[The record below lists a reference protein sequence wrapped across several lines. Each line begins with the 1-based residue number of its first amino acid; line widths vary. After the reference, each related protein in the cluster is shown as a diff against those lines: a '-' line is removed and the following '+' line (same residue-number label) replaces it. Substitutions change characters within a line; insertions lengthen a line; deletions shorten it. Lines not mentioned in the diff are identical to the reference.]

1 MFEIFFSF
9 VKVGFLAFGG
19 GWSVIG
25 IIQNMLISNGWLSAE
40 EFKEVIS
47 LAQMTP
53 GPVLLNTATYVG
65 LKLYGIWGAI
75 LNSFSILI
83 APLIFTLIFF
93 YFREKIAKNKRLIT
107 SLRYGVIF
115 LIFLT
120 LQSLSLKI
128 DNVFQIIIAGT
139 AFYFFIKTKIDPIY
153 IILASGVLGI
163 FLFS

>member
-1 MFEIFFSF
+1 VFEVFFSF

-25 IIQNMLISNGWLSAE
+25 IIQNMLISKGWLTAE
-40 EFKEVIS
+40 QFKEVIS

-83 APLIFTLIFF
+83 APLIFTSIFF
-93 YFREKIAKNKRLIT
+93 YFREKISKNKRLIT

-120 LQSLSLKI
+120 LQSLTLKI
-128 DNVFQIIIAGT
+128 DSVFQIVIAGI

>member
-83 APLIFTLIFF
+83 APLIFTSIFF

>member
-1 MFEIFFSF
+1 VFEIFFSF